1 MISKNIKIGAR
12 VELLAPMT
20 NGPDS
25 VIPFETGMDVGLQ
38 GTVVWVSADGP
49 YEYQQLGVN
58 WDNGRKLNL
67 TNRDC
72 FKVLA

>member
-1 MISKNIKIGAR
+1 MISQNIKIGAR
-12 VELLAPMT
+12 VELLSPMT

-49 YEYQQLGVN
+49 SDYHQLGVA
-58 WDNGRKLNL
+58 WDNGRTLNL